1 MRAWSHALYRGLP
14 GSWVRR
20 LARRGVRPRLLEP
33 DWRRIEAAMA
43 RPPLRPLLDP
53 RERESDERRNR
64 VVDGFVRRRGLS
76 LSNPASGHAHWDAAF
91 YGLDRVQRFSTAD
104 PCAQGQ
110 VLEACGEQLLWESYY
125 LEQCGIAFCARMV
138 LLADDV
144 PTRKLYSLIGADEAT
159 HEHWVRCL
167 AAAQRQPSTG
177 PVQSVHRRT
186 GRERRAAAAQL
197 CAAVVLEGFGIQHYR
212 RLAQG
217 CREPALMA
225 TLRTMMSDEGAHHA
239 GGVAAFD
246 ARRLDRRDQAFA
258 LEAGS
263 RLLEMI
269 RVGPQAVV
277 AELARAVGQME
288 DVHLESHVRRAR
300 LRGASAAKLDALK
313 KLLEQPGMQLVGRAS
328 WSGCACSCPAPP
340 RSAHECS

>member
-1 MRAWSHALYRGLP
+1 
-14 GSWVRR
+14 
-20 LARRGVRPRLLEP
+20 
-33 DWRRIEAAMA
+33 MA
-43 RPPLRPLLDP
+43 DQPLRPLLDP
-53 RERESDERRNR
+53 REREGDGRRNR

-76 LSNPASGHAHWDAAF
+76 VSNPASGHAHWDAAF

-144 PTRKLYSLIGADEAT
+144 PTRKLYSLIGADEAM
-159 HEHWVRCL
+159 HEHWVGGWLQRSASRPPDPFNRFI
-167 AAAQRQPSTG
+167 AALVESGEPQPLSY
-177 PVQSVHRRT
+177 VLQI
-186 GRERRAAAAQL
+186 
-197 CAAVVLEGFGIQHYR
+197 VLEGFGIQHYR
-212 RLAQG
+212 CLAQG

-225 TLRTMMSDEGAHHA
+225 ILRTMMSDEGAHHA

-246 ARRLDRRDQAFA
+246 ARRLDRRGHAFA

-277 AELARAVGQME
+277 AVLARAVGGLE
-288 DVHLESHVRRAR
+288 GVHLERVFDELDAEA
-300 LRGASAAKLDALK
+300 ASAAKLATLK
-313 KLLEQPGMQLVGRAS
+313 KLLAQPGMDWLVAELERLRLFTPCRPAECARAFTAAAGS
-328 WSGCACSCPAPP
+328 EG
-340 RSAHECS
+340 